1 VFTSIPMQSCA
12 KLNQRL
18 AKRYERWMVIQHYSS
33 NTMYKRARTIRL
45 FSEFLRGAL
54 LTRATHLN
62 VRSFLAD
69 LSDNGVSLPTAN
81 DHLTTLRMFYDFLNL
96 GGMVG
101 YVPPRLVRIRT
112 APRKLPEALSEP
124 DVVKLIKACKTKR
137 EKAVIE
143 LSYGTG
149 CRAGEMRNLK
159 IEDVDFTARTVRL
172 TGKTGTRIVPL
183 GLYAQRALRDYIR
196 RRKVGFVF
204 QNDQPI
210 QKGTVYAKNGTHW
223 TAVWRDY
230 NDRDSSRQKQVNLGR
245 VDEMSHADAN
255 ARFRKLVRGAQ
266 LLRPESDQPL
276 SHSVIAEVFDS
287 LGRRAG
293 LRNHIHSHMLRHSFA
308 THLMDRG
315 ADVRTIQELLGH
327 KKLESTAVYTH
338 LSTAKIAKTYREY
351 HPRGA

>member
-1 VFTSIPMQSCA
+1 MQSCT

-33 NTMYKRARTIRL
+33 NTKHKRARTIRL
-45 FSEFLRGAL
+45 FSEFLHGAL
-54 LTRATHLN
+54 LTRATHLS

-69 LSDNGVSLPTAN
+69 LTDKGVSLPTAN

-137 EKAVIE
+137 EKAIIE

-149 CRAGEMRNLK
+149 CRAGEMRSLR
-159 IEDVDFTARTVRL
+159 IENVDFSARTVRL

-183 GLYAQRALRDYIR
+183 GRYAQRALRDYIL

-204 QNDQPI
+204 QTDTPI
-210 QKGTVYAKNGTHW
+210 QKGTVFAKNGRYW

-230 NDRDSSRQKQVNLGR
+230 NDRNSRQKQANLGR
-245 VDEMSHADAN
+245 VGEMSHAEAN
-255 ARFRKLVRGAQ
+255 ARFRRLVQGAQ
-266 LLRPESDQPL
+266 LHRPEKHEPL
-276 SHSVIAEVFDS
+276 SHAGLARIFDT

-315 ADVRTIQELLGH
+315 ADVRIIQELLGH

-338 LSTAKIAKTYREY
+338 LSTAKIANTYREC